1 MMPDAITDISVAKI
15 LAAILGAFVSL
26 RFIVGTLMQRVT
38 AFIGGVALSYYG
50 STPFASWMGVAQAE
64 GLVGFMIGTLGMAIV
79 LKIYEAIQVTD
90 AGRISGAF
98 TDWLVKKWRA

>member
-1 MMPDAITDISVAKI
+1 MMPDSFTDISLAKI

-50 STPFASWMGVAQAE
+50 STPFAVWMGVAQAE

-98 TDWLVKKWRA
+98 MDRLFPKKGD